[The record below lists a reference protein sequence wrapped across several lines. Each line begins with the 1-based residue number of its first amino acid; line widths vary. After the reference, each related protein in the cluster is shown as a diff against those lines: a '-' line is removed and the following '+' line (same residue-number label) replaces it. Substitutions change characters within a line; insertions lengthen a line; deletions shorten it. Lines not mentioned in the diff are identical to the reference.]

1 MRKIENETLQVETH
15 ELIYHQTEEQSFKV
29 VDWRIDN
36 PDFME
41 AGILKLQDLR
51 TNEVYEYAI
60 WQGDEDMSSYYVC
73 LDSVDDDED
82 DEYDAIQLDD
92 FGIHVF
98 TFEDLAPFARL
109 SAAQFYA
116 EEKRRDG
123 HIYTFQR
130 AYRKLLKGKFE
141 LFEFDGRPAWHDSSN
156 VLSEEEMSY
165 V

>member
-1 MRKIENETLQVETH
+1 MRKIANKTLQVKTNEM
-15 ELIYHQTEEQSFKV
+15 IYHQTEEQSFKV
-29 VDWRIDN
+29 IDWRIDN

-51 TNEVYEYAI
+51 TNEVYDYAI
-60 WQGDEDMSSYYVC
+60 WQGDEDISSYYVC
-73 LDSVDDDED
+73 LDSVDDED

-98 TFEDLAPFARL
+98 TFEDLTPFARL

-123 HIYTFQR
+123 HVYTFQR
-130 AYRKLLKGKFE
+130 AYRKLLKDKSE
-141 LFEFDGRPAWHDSSN
+141 LFEFDGRPARYDFCYIPSG
-156 VLSEEEMSY
+156 EEMSQVY
-165 V
+165 